1 MYQSSGALAP
11 TRDLNRSEPKMLVL
25 SRKLGES
32 IVIDGEIRVTL
43 VKIDRNQVRVGI
55 EAPRSVSIYREE
67 LTRDPA
73 EPVDREALLE
83 S

>member
-1 MYQSSGALAP
+1 
-11 TRDLNRSEPKMLVL
+11 MLVL

-67 LTRDPA
+67 LTR
-73 EPVDREALLE
+73 EPSATVDRAALLE